1 MAGTAKKSNTAKAA
15 AARAAALAAANVTEE
30 QFSALSADEQAKILA
45 DVAPGDEDIKFV
57 TMVRDAEQYPEPH
70 SAEVHPDEVDNY
82 RPGGWE
88 IE

>member
-1 MAGTAKKSNTAKAA
+1 MAGTAKKSTPAKAA

-45 DVAPGDEDIKFV
+45 DVPQAEEDIKYV
-57 TMVRDAEQYPEPH
+57 NMVRDPEQYPEPH
-70 SAEVHPDEVDNY
+70 SALVHPDEVANY
-82 RPGGWE
+82 HPGGWE

>member
-1 MAGTAKKSNTAKAA
+1 MAGPAKKSTSAKAA

-30 QFSALSADEQAKILA
+30 QFSALSADEQAKILIA
-45 DVAPGDEDIKFV
+45 APQVEDEIDYV
-57 TMVRDAEQYPEPH
+57 TMVRDPEQYPEPH
-70 SAEVHPDEVDNY
+70 SAQVHPDEVDNY